1 MKKSDSI
8 HHVAAALVKF
18 QAEVVDPAKDGNN
31 PHFKSKFVELN
42 DLLAAVRPIL
52 TKHGLAIMQEP
63 SGNGADITIT
73 TILLHESGE
82 WIELEPLMLKAQ
94 KTDPQ
99 GAGSAITYGRRY
111 ALSAVLGVAWDDDDD
126 GNSASNNPKK
136 TKSEET
142 SKFQEAQ
149 QAIAAEKEQERSQSG
164 SNLKWDTFW
173 NNVKVFGLNKEQVH
187 MIASEVFQKEVSSLT
202 DVIATQNDLN
212 KFTAELRRRM
222 QKAG

>member
-8 HHVAAALVKF
+8 QHVAAALVKF

-63 SGNGADITIT
+63 AGNGADITIT

-126 GNSASNNPKK
+126 GNSASNNYKK

-142 SKFQEAQ
+142 SKFQKAQ
-149 QAIAAEKEQERSQSG
+149 QTIAAEKELERSQSG

-173 NNVKVFGLNKEQVH
+173 NNAKVFGLNKDQVH